1 MAPNFVGLTVARDQP
16 AVAELFDEDAP
27 QYVGET
33 PSTPPSTPQRCA
45 QLSLAMPRP
54 SPATASEYLA
64 PSGRRILEMP
74 GLHGGSASGHHVA
87 CLGVCPLPAGRGAS
101 WQVFEWSLE
110 VCSRPPKLELGPH
123 RPHRPY
129 LGARSCACMRGQV
142 RPRSPRDGSTAPA
155 RRPSSVRWPAPP
167 SPPLE
172 ASSRPAA
179 TARARCAPRAKNRTG
194 ACVHAS
200 QPPRAPPTAAA
211 VASALPQPKVHA
223 THGLTRLV
231 RAALAVVRAT
241 DVSPASR
248 Q

>member
-1 MAPNFVGLTVARDQP
+1 
-16 AVAELFDEDAP
+16 
-27 QYVGET
+27 
-33 PSTPPSTPQRCA
+33 
-45 QLSLAMPRP
+45 MPRP

-74 GLHGGSASGHHVA
+74 GLHGGSASGHQVA

-110 VCSRPPKLELGPH
+110 VCSRPQSLNSVP
-123 RPHRPY
+123 
-129 LGARSCACMRGQV
+129 
-142 RPRSPRDGSTAPA
+142 TAPIG
-155 RRPSSVRWPAPP
+155 PI
-167 SPPLE
+167 L
-172 ASSRPAA
+172 
-179 TARARCAPRAKNRTG
+179 ARARVPVCVGRCDRGRRAMGQRRRPDGPCPCGGQRHHHRLWRPLHGPPRPPERGARRVPKIEPAHVG

-231 RAALAVVRAT
+231 LAALAVVRAT

-248 Q
+248 QYGRHRAPPERCSGRCGIRAPPQVRAGGRGRRQCVQGCGWRARSA